1 MTAHIATNAMRRVWL
16 AVVFTAVSIPS
27 YSQFL
32 PDLQAKTP
40 EEYDAY
46 LDAID
51 GPVIEKGAAF
61 ERDFPASA
69 LRLPVCELM
78 AREWRSRGDAVQAA
92 AAAERGLA
100 IAPDY
105 VPLLVEIADLL
116 ANGSGGLERADNA
129 ARRAL
134 ALIETIKA
142 PRRTSIEE
150 WTAAIS
156 KLRARAHGALGMVHF
171 KRDDLAGAVRE
182 FEAALVDTS
191 VSDPLLHYRLGRLY
205 AVSGRTAEA
214 RRELE
219 EAARSDEKTLR
230 ERANAALAALPEPH

>member
-1 MTAHIATNAMRRVWL
+1 MRHVWL

-46 LDAID
+46 LDVID
-51 GPVIEKGAAF
+51 GPVIEKGSAF

-69 LRLPVCELM
+69 LRLLVCELM
-78 AREWRSRGDAVQAA
+78 AREWRWRGDAVQAA

-105 VPLLVEIADLL
+105 VPLLVEVADLL
-116 ANGSGGLERADNA
+116 ANGTDSLERADSA

-134 ALIETIKA
+134 ALVETIKA

-150 WTAAIS
+150 WTAAVS
-156 KLRARAHGALGMVHF
+156 KLRARAHGALGMVYF
-171 KRDDLAGAVRE
+171 KHDDVAGAVRE
-182 FEAALVDTS
+182 FEAALADTS
-191 VSDPLLHYRLGRLY
+191 ANDPLLHYRLGRLY
-205 AVSGRTAEA
+205 ALSGRTAEA
-214 RRELE
+214 RRHLE
-219 EAARSDEKTLR
+219 EAARSEEKTLR
-230 ERANAALAALPEPH
+230 ERANAALATLPKQR

>member
-1 MTAHIATNAMRRVWL
+1 L
-16 AVVFTAVSIPS
+16 

-46 LDAID
+46 LDVID
-51 GPVIEKGAAF
+51 GPVLEKGAEF
-61 ERDFPASA
+61 ERDFPTSA

-78 AREWRSRGDAVQAA
+78 AREWRSRGNAVRAA

-105 VPLLVEIADLL
+105 VPLLVEVADLL
-116 ANGSGGLERADNA
+116 ANGTDSLERADSA

-134 ALIETIKA
+134 ALMETIKA
-142 PRRTSIEE
+142 SPRTSIEE

-156 KLRARAHGALGMVHF
+156 KLRARARGALGMVHF
-171 KRDDLAGAVRE
+171 KRDDVGGAVRE
-182 FEAALVDTS
+182 FEAALAETS
-191 VSDPLLHYRLGRLY
+191 VGDPLLHYRLGRLY
-205 AVSGRTAEA
+205 AVSGRTEEA
-214 RRELE
+214 RRQLE
-219 EAARSDEKTLR
+219 EAARSDETTLR
-230 ERANAALAALPEPH
+230 DRANAALAALPKQR

>member
-1 MTAHIATNAMRRVWL
+1 MRHVCL
-16 AVVFTAVSIPS
+16 AALFTAVIIPS
-27 YSQFL
+27 YAQFL

-46 LDAID
+46 LDVID
-51 GPVIEKGAAF
+51 GPVLEKGAAF

-78 AREWRSRGDAVQAA
+78 AREWRSRGDAVRAA

-105 VPLLVEIADLL
+105 VPLLVEVADLL
-116 ANGSGGLERADNA
+116 ANGTDSLDRAASA

-134 ALIETIKA
+134 ALLETIKA
-142 PRRTSIEE
+142 PRRTSIED
-150 WTAAIS
+150 WTAAVS
-156 KLRARAHGALGMVHF
+156 KLRARARGALGMVRF
-171 KRDDLAGAVRE
+171 KRDDVAGAVRE
-182 FEAALVDTS
+182 FEAALAEPS
-191 VSDPLLHYRLGRLY
+191 VNDPLLHYRLGRLY

-214 RRELE
+214 RRQLE

-230 ERANAALAALPEPH
+230 ERANAALAALPKQR

>member
-1 MTAHIATNAMRRVWL
+1 MVSRRRQGRKCGGQAYLEESRRGGMTAHIATNAMRRVWL
-16 AVVFTAVSIPS
+16 AVVFTAVSMPS

-61 ERDFPASA
+61 EREFPESA

-116 ANGSGGLERADNA
+116 A
-129 ARRAL
+129 
-134 ALIETIKA
+134 
-142 PRRTSIEE
+142 
-150 WTAAIS
+150 
-156 KLRARAHGALGMVHF
+156 HC
-171 KRDDLAGAVRE
+171 
-182 FEAALVDTS
+182 
-191 VSDPLLHYRLGRLY
+191 RLGRLY

>member
-1 MTAHIATNAMRRVWL
+1 MTAHITTNAMRRVWL
-16 AVVFTAVSIPS
+16 AVVLTAVSIPS

-51 GPVIEKGAAF
+51 GPVIEKGPAF

-116 ANGSGGLERADNA
+116 ANGSGGLERADIIPPLKETRHSA
-129 ARRAL
+129 ADRSQHLSCL
-134 ALIETIKA
+134 AIFGQSSCLNGTVEL
-142 PRRTSIEE
+142 SLE
-150 WTAAIS
+150 
-156 KLRARAHGALGMVHF
+156 
-171 KRDDLAGAVRE
+171 
-182 FEAALVDTS
+182 
-191 VSDPLLHYRLGRLY
+191 
-205 AVSGRTAEA
+205 SGWSEVVQ
-214 RRELE
+214 
-219 EAARSDEKTLR
+219 
-230 ERANAALAALPEPH
+230 

>member
-1 MTAHIATNAMRRVWL
+1 MRQVWL
-16 AVVFTAVSIPS
+16 AVVFTAVVFPS

-51 GPVIEKGAAF
+51 GPVLEKGVAF

-69 LRLPVCELM
+69 LRLPVYELM
-78 AREWRSRGDAVQAA
+78 AREWRLRGDAVQAV

-100 IAPDY
+100 AAPDY
-105 VPLLVEIADLL
+105 VPLLVEVADLL
-116 ANGSGGLERADNA
+116 ANGEARLERAESA

-134 ALIETIKA
+134 ALLETIKA
-142 PRRTSIEE
+142 PRRIGIEE
-150 WTAAIS
+150 WTAAVS

-171 KRDDLAGAVRE
+171 KHDDVAGAVRE
-182 FEAALVDTS
+182 FETALADES
-191 VSDPLLHYRLGRLY
+191 ANDPLLHYRLGRLY
-205 AVSGRTAEA
+205 AVTGRTAEA
-214 RRELE
+214 RRQLE
-219 EAARSDEKTLR
+219 KAARSGERPLR
-230 ERANAALAALPEPH
+230 DLANAALGALPEQR